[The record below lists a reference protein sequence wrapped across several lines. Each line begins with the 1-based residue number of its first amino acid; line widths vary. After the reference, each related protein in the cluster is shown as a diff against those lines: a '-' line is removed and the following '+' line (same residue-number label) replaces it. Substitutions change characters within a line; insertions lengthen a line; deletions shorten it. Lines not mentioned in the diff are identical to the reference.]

1 MKEWYLLTSDT
12 RPNSTGGYENDAFV
26 DYKDDAF
33 QEVLQTD
40 MATSVSLYN
49 SDLSESKEIRC
60 IVQGNT
66 ADTQLKSLERIV
78 LVPIGTLKA
87 GMYIL
92 FENRYWL
99 VTGYPG
105 NNKIYEKATIILCQY
120 KLRWQDDSGQ
130 IIERWANFT
139 SASKYDTGENGNQ
152 TIFLTSNNFTVW
164 VPEDDDAFT
173 LDKKRV
179 FIDRN
184 VKNPTKV
191 FEITRSDDVLY
202 LFGEDHGGILSFIA
216 DKTELNLEVDRPDLG
231 LCDYKE
237 PTSLPPEPD
246 ETTDLS
252 AVISGKSN
260 LINGFS
266 RTYSV
271 EFKDSNGD
279 IKQDVD
285 FTWNVESDFD
295 VQQTISGNQ
304 IELLVDDKSLIG
316 SSFILQVLVQDKVL
330 SEFEITITSLY

>member
-1 MKEWYLLTSDT
+1 ML
-12 RPNSTGGYENDAFV
+12 
-26 DYKDDAF
+26 
-33 QEVLQTD
+33 
-40 MATSVSLYN
+40 
-49 SDLSESKEIRC
+49 
-60 IVQGNT
+60 
-66 ADTQLKSLERIV
+66 
-78 LVPIGTLKA
+78 GTLKA

-252 AVISGKSN
+252 AVISGNNK
-260 LINGFS
+260 LKCGFD
-266 RTYSV
+266 RDYSV
-271 EFKDSNGD
+271 EFVDSNKE
-279 IKQDVD
+279 IHTDVE
-285 FTWNVESDFD
+285 FTWNIVSDFD
-295 VQQTISGNQ
+295 VSQKIDGN
-304 IELLVDDKSLIG
+304 IITLFVDDENCIG
-316 SSFILQVLVQDKVL
+316 SSFLLQVIVGESVL
-330 SEFEITITSLY
+330 SEIIIDDLINSISKKSFNESDLISYSHPILISKKKLKVNYRYDVDKFIHDLTLLEADNDI